1 MATEQKLSKAMD
13 NEKPQVHIDAIR
25 TGKDR
30 LVDEREG
37 WQSTKRARLGEGPCC
52 FLVASS
58 GILLMFGS
66 THGPSASPMLSQCLT
81 RAEQH
86 FYDIKS

>member
-1 MATEQKLSKAMD
+1 MAKEQKLSKAMD

-58 GILLMFGS
+58 GILHLGIW
-66 THGPSASPMLSQCLT
+66 
-81 RAEQH
+81 QH
-86 FYDIKS
+86 TWPKRFTYA